1 MNRRIIGILLFLLC
15 SVGASAQRQMYNL
28 NTGWMFRFSHQVE
41 KSSPRPI
48 SLPHT
53 WNKND
58 ALSGKIDYKR
68 GIGNYERTLYIKP
81 EWKDKRLFLKF
92 DGANSIA
99 NVFLDGKHIGEHR
112 GGYSA
117 FVFEITK
124 YVQAGKKHQLRVR
137 VNNGEQLDVLPLT
150 GDFNV
155 YGGIYR
161 DVKLVVTHQTCISP
175 TDYASPGVYL
185 TQKKVTKQQ
194 AIVDARILISSANV
208 PTEDVTVRLTVS
220 DGNKVVTQKDQ
231 TLHAPMGDT
240 EANIPI
246 VLDRPHL
253 WNGRTDPFM
262 YQVGVELF
270 SKGKVIDQV
279 QQPLG
284 LRYYQVDPERGFFL
298 NGKHLTLKGVC
309 RHQDRAEVGNALRI
323 QHHEQD
329 MDIMLEMGA
338 NAIRLA
344 HYQQAEEIYH
354 LADKHGMVVWAEIP
368 FVGPGGYADKG
379 FVDLPT
385 LKANARQQLKELIR
399 QNYNHPSICFWG
411 IFNEL
416 NETGDNPTNFVAEL
430 NQLAKQ
436 EDATRYTTSATNIGG
451 KLNDIT
457 DVFAWNRYDGWYG
470 NSPQTLAT
478 FLDRTH
484 AQKPQRCLGLSEYG
498 AGASIY
504 HQQDS
509 LKQPKPAG
517 YWHPEN
523 WQTYYHIANWKII
536 HSRPFVWGSFVWNMF
551 DFGAAHRNEGD
562 RPGIND
568 KGLVTFDRSTRK
580 DAYYFY
586 QANWNE
592 QKHVLY
598 LAGRRNNIR
607 RQAIQQIQV
616 FSNLPKAELRVNGQ
630 SHGTLSP
637 DEYHTILWENV
648 RLHTGNNVITVI
660 GKAGNKT
667 ITDQMQVVLE

>member
-1 MNRRIIGILLFLLC
+1 
-15 SVGASAQRQMYNL
+15 
-28 NTGWMFRFSHQVE
+28 
-41 KSSPRPI
+41 
-48 SLPHT
+48 
-53 WNKND
+53 
-58 ALSGKIDYKR
+58 
-68 GIGNYERTLYIKP
+68 
-81 EWKDKRLFLKF
+81 
-92 DGANSIA
+92 
-99 NVFLDGKHIGEHR
+99 
-112 GGYSA
+112 
-117 FVFEITK
+117 
-124 YVQAGKKHQLRVR
+124 
-137 VNNGEQLDVLPLT
+137 
-150 GDFNV
+150 
-155 YGGIYR
+155 
-161 DVKLVVTHQTCISP
+161 
-175 TDYASPGVYL
+175 
-185 TQKKVTKQQ
+185 
-194 AIVDARILISSANV
+194 
-208 PTEDVTVRLTVS
+208 
-220 DGNKVVTQKDQ
+220 
-231 TLHAPMGDT
+231 MGDT

-262 YQVGVELF
+262 YQIVVELL

-284 LRYYQVDPERGFFL
+284 LRYYHVDPERGFFL

-309 RHQDRAEVGNALRI
+309 RHQDRAEVGNALRM

-430 NQLAKQ
+430 DQLAKR
-436 EDATRYTTSATNIGG
+436 EDSTRYTTSATNIDG

-484 AQKPQRCLGLSEYG
+484 AQKPQRCLGISEYG

-509 LKQPKPAG
+509 LRQPKPAG

-592 QKHVLY
+592 QRPVLY

-607 RQAIQQIQV
+607 K
-616 FSNLPKAELRVNGQ
+616 L
-630 SHGTLSP
+630 
-637 DEYHTILWENV
+637 
-648 RLHTGNNVITVI
+648 GN
-660 GKAGNKT
+660 
-667 ITDQMQVVLE
+667 Q